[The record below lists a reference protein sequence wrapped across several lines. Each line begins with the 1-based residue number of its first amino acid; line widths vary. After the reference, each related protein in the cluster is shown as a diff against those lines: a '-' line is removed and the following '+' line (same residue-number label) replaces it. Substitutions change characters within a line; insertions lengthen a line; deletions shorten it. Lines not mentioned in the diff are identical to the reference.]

1 MFTHPFSLWNCS
13 SVCVYSRPAG
23 RCLGTHIF
31 PLDTWPYGT
40 THKTCP
46 KYWVSLGILSPCSP
60 SLSPTH
66 PCWDRPRVPL
76 SQIQCSWP
84 SNPEPL
90 AFRVKVG
97 RGGPSRVH
105 EWHPPAGLFPC
116 PFCLNFLLL
125 CWKKAPLSEAP
136 LCSYI
141 NQLAYLLYPEVE
153 PKKKKKKPSK
163 LLNLSKCLA

>member
-31 PLDTWPYGT
+31 PLDIWPYGT

-105 EWHPPAGLFPC
+105 EWHPPAGLFPPC
-116 PFCLNFLLL
+116 PCLRPPRPPEAFLVPQVLT
-125 CWKKAPLSEAP
+125 KSLSPVTRLVGASIWISIHLRWGDSGE
-136 LCSYI
+136 SDRG
-141 NQLAYLLYPEVE
+141 V
-153 PKKKKKKPSK
+153 
-163 LLNLSKCLA
+163 